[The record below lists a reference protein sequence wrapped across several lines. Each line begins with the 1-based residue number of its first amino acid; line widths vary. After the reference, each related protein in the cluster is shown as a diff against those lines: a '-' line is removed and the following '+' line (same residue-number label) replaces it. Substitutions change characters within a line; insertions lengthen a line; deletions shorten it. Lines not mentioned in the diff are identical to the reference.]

1 VEFARSVVSRLRRF
15 VGDRRRSPRQA
26 VRLPF
31 IISISGGAKNLNGT
45 KRSSS
50 IGGHTLDLSDSG
62 LALVVPSI
70 RLGEHHLVGENRSF
84 TVKLDLPPGPV
95 EMQVAPVR
103 YEALD
108 EDKNESGF
116 LIGVKIVSMTDMDRA
131 KFGDYVSEL
140 LAQKN

>member
-1 VEFARSVVSRLRRF
+1 MEFARSVVSRLRRF

-31 IISISGGAKNLNGT
+31 MISISGGAKNLNGT

-62 LALVVPSI
+62 LALIVPSI

-84 TVKLDLPPGPV
+84 SVRLELPRGPV

-108 EDKNESGF
+108 QDASESGF
-116 LIGVKIVSMTDMDRA
+116 LIGVRIISIADKDRA

-140 LAQKN
+140 LTQKN

>member
-1 VEFARSVVSRLRRF
+1 VEFARSVVSRLRQF

-31 IISISGGAKNLNGT
+31 TISISGGAKNLNGT

-50 IGGHTLDLSDSG
+50 IGGHTLDLSESG
-62 LALVVPSI
+62 LALIVPSI

-84 TVKLDLPPGPV
+84 IVSLDLPPGPV

-108 EDKNESGF
+108 QEASESGF
-116 LIGVKIVSMTDMDRA
+116 LIGVKIISMPDMDRA

-140 LAQKN
+140 LALKG

>member
-1 VEFARSVVSRLRRF
+1 MEFARSVVSRLRRF

-31 IISISGGAKNLNGT
+31 LISISGGAKNLNGT

>member
-1 VEFARSVVSRLRRF
+1 M
-15 VGDRRRSPRQA
+15 
-26 VRLPF
+26 
-31 IISISGGAKNLNGT
+31 ISISGGAKNLNGT

-62 LALVVPSI
+62 LALIVPSI

-84 TVKLDLPPGPV
+84 SVRLELPRGPV

-108 EDKNESGF
+108 QDASESGF
-116 LIGVKIVSMTDMDRA
+116 LIGVRIISIADKDRA

-140 LAQKN
+140 LTQKN